1 MPDSAKTCPP
11 LAGIIVSADDFGKNY
26 STNKNILELLS
37 LKKLHRISVMI
48 NGTFSLEEVRLLFDS
63 SVKLDLH
70 LNFFNLLEGGPHSK
84 EEVSILGRLLAF
96 SKNYLLGKIKV
107 SAVKEDWTAQL
118 EKFHTIFGK
127 YPDGLNSH
135 EHVHFFP
142 PYFKIISD
150 LAQKSKITYVRFGK
164 KDFLQANNF
173 VSWVIFGLK
182 KINRRRFLAAGLDSA
197 DFLISLDWLKEE
209 ALRETKNLPC
219 GEIELI
225 IHPEITAEMEFI
237 KTRDLKF

>member
-1 MPDSAKTCPP
+1 MPDLARKT
-11 LAGIIVSADDFGKNY
+11 IVSADDFGKNS

-48 NGTFSLEEVRLLFDS
+48 NGTFSAEEVRLLLDS

-70 LNFFNLLEGGPHSK
+70 LNFFNLLKSGPHSK

-107 SAVKEDWTAQL
+107 SAVKKDWTAQL
-118 EKFHTIFGK
+118 EKFHAIFGK

-142 PYFKIISD
+142 PYFKVISN
-150 LAQKSKITYVRFGK
+150 LAQKSKIAYVRFGK
-164 KDFLQANNF
+164 KDFLQADNF
-173 VSWVIFGLK
+173 VSLVIFGLK
-182 KINRRRFLAAGLDSA
+182 KINRRHFLAAGLDSA

-209 ALRETKNLPC
+209 IKNLPA

-225 IHPEITAEMEFI
+225 IHPEITAELEFI
-237 KTRDLKF
+237 KTQDFKS

>member
-1 MPDSAKTCPP
+1 MPD
-11 LAGIIVSADDFGKNY
+11 LARKIIVSADDFGKNS
-26 STNKNILELLS
+26 STHENILELLS
-37 LKKLHRISVMI
+37 LKNLHRVSVMI
-48 NGTFSLEEVRLLFDS
+48 NGTFSAEEIRLLLDS

-70 LNFFNLLEGGPHSK
+70 LNFFNLFESGLYSK
-84 EEVSILGRLLAF
+84 EGVGVLGRLLAF
-96 SKNYLLGKIKV
+96 SKNYLLGKIKT
-107 SAVKEDWTAQL
+107 SAVKKDWTAQL
-118 EKFHTIFGK
+118 EKFHAIFGK

-164 KDFLQANNF
+164 KDFLQADNF

-182 KINRRRFLAAGLDSA
+182 KINRRRFLSAGLDST
-197 DFLISLDWLKEE
+197 DFLISLDWLKEN

-219 GEIELI
+219 GEIELV
-225 IHPEITAEMEFI
+225 IHPEITAELEFL
-237 KTRDLKF
+237 KTHFNPAVSRIF